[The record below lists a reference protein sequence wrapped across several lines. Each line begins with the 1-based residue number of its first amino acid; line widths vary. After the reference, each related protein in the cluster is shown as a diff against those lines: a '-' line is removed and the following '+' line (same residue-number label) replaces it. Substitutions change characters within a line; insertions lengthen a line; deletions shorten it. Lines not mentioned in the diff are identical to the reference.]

1 MDRAEVSKK
10 IKRIIVDKLDV
21 EDADLRDEMT
31 FVGDLGADSL
41 DATDIVL
48 EIEKEFGVQL
58 SDDEGENMT
67 TIGKAVDLI
76 GKKVR

>member
-10 IKRIIVDKLDV
+10 IKQIVAEKLGV
-21 EDADLRDEMT
+21 APLDLRDEMT

-41 DATDIVL
+41 DAPDIVL

-58 SDDEGENMT
+58 SDAEGENMT

>member
-10 IKRIIVDKLDV
+10 IKQIVAEKLGV
-21 EDADLRDEMT
+21 AQFVLRDEMT
-31 FVGDLGADSL
+31 FVGDLGVDSL

-58 SDDEGENMT
+58 SDAEGENMT

-76 GKKVR
+76 GKKMR

>member
-10 IKRIIVDKLDV
+10 IKQIVAEKLGV
-21 EDADLRDEMT
+21 AQFDLRDEMT

-58 SDDEGENMT
+58 SDAEGENMT

-76 GKKVR
+76 GKKMR

>member
-10 IKRIIVDKLDV
+10 IKRIIVDKLGV
-21 EDADLRDEMT
+21 VDADLRDEMT

-58 SDDEGENMT
+58 SDAEGENMT

-76 GKKVR
+76 VKKMK